1 MDKKLEQYRNLLLEW
16 NEHVNLTAITDPEEI
31 RIKHFEDS
39 LTCLKTDLFAS
50 GVKVIDVGTGAGF
63 PGLPL
68 AMARPDISV
77 TLLDSLKKR
86 LLFLDEVIR
95 QTDTK
100 NAVTVHARAEDGGR
114 DKKLREQ
121 FDIVVSRAVS
131 RLSVLCEYTLPY
143 LKVGGTLI
151 AMKGPSAE
159 EELAEAKNAISVLGG
174 GEVTLQKTALEDES
188 LSHCLV
194 LIKKVRP
201 TPTTYPRKAGT
212 PTKNPL

>member
-1 MDKKLEQYRNLLLEW
+1 MDKKLERYRDLLLEW
-16 NEHVNLTAITDPEEI
+16 NENVNLTAITDPEEV

-39 LTCLKTDLFAS
+39 LTCLESGLFFPGA
-50 GVKVIDVGTGAGF
+50 KVIDVGTGAGF

-86 LLFLDEVIR
+86 LLFLDEVIA
-95 QTDTK
+95 QTDIQ
-100 NAVTVHARAEDGGR
+100 NAKTVHARAEDGGR
-114 DKKLREQ
+114 DKNLRER

-159 EELAEAKNAISVLGG
+159 EELQEAQNAIKVLGG
-174 GEVTLQKTALEDES
+174 GEVTVQKTALEDES

-194 LIKKVRP
+194 MIKKVRP
-201 TPTTYPRKAGT
+201 TPTTYPRKAGM

>member
-1 MDKKLEQYRNLLLEW
+1 MDKKLEQYRDLLLEW

-39 LTCLKTDLFAS
+39 LTCLKTDLFTS

-174 GEVTLQKTALEDES
+174 GEATLQKTALEDES

>member
-1 MDKKLEQYRNLLLEW
+1 MDKKLERYRDLLLEW
-16 NEHVNLTAITDPEEI
+16 NENVNLTAITDPEEV

-39 LTCLKTDLFAS
+39 LTCLESGLFFPGA
-50 GVKVIDVGTGAGF
+50 KVIDVGTGAGF

-86 LLFLDEVIR
+86 LLFLDEVIA
-95 QTDTK
+95 QTDIQ
-100 NAVTVHARAEDGGR
+100 NAKTVHARAEDGGR
-114 DKKLREQ
+114 DKNLRER

-159 EELAEAKNAISVLGG
+159 EELQEAQNAIKVLGG
-174 GEVTLQKTALEDES
+174 GEVTVQKTALEDES

-194 LIKKVRP
+194 MIKKVRP
-201 TPTTYPRKAGT
+201 TPTTDPRKAGM

>member
-1 MDKKLEQYRNLLLEW
+1 MDKKLEQYRDLLLEW

-39 LTCLKTDLFAS
+39 LTCLKTDLFTS

-86 LLFLDEVIR
+86 LSFLDEVIR

-174 GEVTLQKTALEDES
+174 GEATLQKTALEDES

>member
-1 MDKKLEQYRNLLLEW
+1 MEQKLEQYRELLLEW
-16 NEHVNLTAITDPEEI
+16 NEKINLTAITDPEEI
-31 RIKHFEDS
+31 RVKHFEDS
-39 LTCLKTDLFAS
+39 LTCLDTGLFTP
-50 GVKVIDVGTGAGF
+50 GVSVIDVGTGAGF

-77 TLLDSLKKR
+77 TLLDSLQKR
-86 LLFLDEVIR
+86 LLFLEEVIR
-95 QTDTK
+95 QTDTQ

-159 EELAEAKNAISVLGG
+159 EELQEAQNALHVLGG
-174 GEVTLQKTALEDES
+174 GEATIKTTSLEDES

-201 TPTTYPRKAGT
+201 TPTAYPRKAGT

>member
-1 MDKKLEQYRNLLLEW
+1 MDKKLEQYRDLLLEW

-39 LTCLKTDLFAS
+39 LTCLKTDLFTS

-174 GEVTLQKTALEDES
+174 GTVTLQKTALEDES

>member
-39 LTCLKTDLFAS
+39 LTCLETDLFVP

-86 LLFLDEVIR
+86 LLFLDEVIQ
-95 QTDTK
+95 QTDTS

-174 GEVTLQKTALEDES
+174 GEARLQKTTLEDES

>member
-1 MDKKLEQYRNLLLEW
+1 MDKKLERYRDLLLEW
-16 NEHVNLTAITDPEEI
+16 NENVNLTAITDPDEI

-39 LTCLKTDLFAS
+39 LTCLETGLFFPGA
-50 GVKVIDVGTGAGF
+50 KVIDVGTGAGF

-86 LLFLDEVIR
+86 LLFLDEVIT
-95 QTDTK
+95 QTDTT
-100 NAVTVHARAEDGGR
+100 NAKTVHARAEDGGR

-159 EELAEAKNAISVLGG
+159 EELAEAQNAIKVLGG

-194 LIKKVRP
+194 MIKKVRP

>member
-1 MDKKLEQYRNLLLEW
+1 MEQKLERYRGLLLEW
-16 NEHVNLTAITDPEEI
+16 NEKMNLTAITDPEEI
-31 RIKHFEDS
+31 RVKHFEDS
-39 LTCLKTDLFAS
+39 LTCLESGLFTP
-50 GVKVIDVGTGAGF
+50 GVRVIDVGTGAGF

-86 LLFLDEVIR
+86 LLFLEEVIR

-114 DKKLREQ
+114 DKALREG

-131 RLSVLCEYTLPY
+131 RLAVLCEYTLPY

-151 AMKGPSAE
+151 ALKGPSAE
-159 EELAEAKNAISVLGG
+159 EELKEAENAIRVLGG
-174 GEVTLQKTALEDES
+174 GEASLKATALEDES

-194 LIKKVRP
+194 MIKKVRP
-201 TPTTYPRKAGT
+201 TPTIYPRKAGT

>member
-1 MDKKLEQYRNLLLEW
+1 MDKKLERYRDLLLEW
-16 NEHVNLTAITDPEEI
+16 NENVNLTAITDPEEV

-39 LTCLKTDLFAS
+39 LTCLESGLFFPGA
-50 GVKVIDVGTGAGF
+50 KVIDVGTGAGF

-86 LLFLDEVIR
+86 LLFLDEVIA
-95 QTDTK
+95 QTDIQ
-100 NAVTVHARAEDGGR
+100 NAKTVHARAEDGGR
-114 DKKLREQ
+114 DKNLRER

-159 EELAEAKNAISVLGG
+159 EELQEAQNAIKVLGG
-174 GEVTLQKTALEDES
+174 GEVTVQKTALEDES

-194 LIKKVRP
+194 MIKKVRP
-201 TPTTYPRKAGT
+201 TPTTYPRKAGM
-212 PTKNPL
+212 PTKTPL

>member
-1 MDKKLEQYRNLLLEW
+1 MDKKFERYRELLLQW
-16 NEHVNLTAITDPEEI
+16 NENVNLTAITDPEEI

-39 LTCLKTDLFAS
+39 LTCLETDLFVPGA
-50 GVKVIDVGTGAGF
+50 KVIDVGTGAGF

-95 QTDTK
+95 ETETQ

-159 EELAEAKNAISVLGG
+159 EELTEAQNAISVLGG
-174 GEVTLQKTALEDES
+174 GEAMLQKTNLEDES

-201 TPTTYPRKAGT
+201 TPTIYPRKAGT

>member
-1 MDKKLEQYRNLLLEW
+1 MDKKLERYRDLLLEW
-16 NEHVNLTAITDPEEI
+16 NENVNLTAITDPDEI

-39 LTCLKTDLFAS
+39 LTCLETGLFFPGA
-50 GVKVIDVGTGAGF
+50 KVIDVGTGAGF

-86 LLFLDEVIR
+86 LLFLDEVITR
-95 QTDTK
+95 TETT
-100 NAVTVHARAEDGGR
+100 NAKTVHARAEDGGR

-131 RLSVLCEYTLPY
+131 MLSVLCEYTLPY

-159 EELAEAKNAISVLGG
+159 EELAEAQNAIKVLGG
-174 GEVTLQKTALEDES
+174 GDVTLQKTALEDES

-194 LIKKVRP
+194 MIKKVRP

>member
-1 MDKKLEQYRNLLLEW
+1 MDKKLEQYRDLLLEW

-39 LTCLKTDLFAS
+39 LTCLETDLFVP

-68 AMARPDISV
+68 AMARPYISV

-86 LLFLDEVIR
+86 LLFLDEVIQ
-95 QTDTK
+95 QTDTS

-174 GEVTLQKTALEDES
+174 GEVRLQKTTLEDES

-201 TPTTYPRKAGT
+201 TPTIYPRKAGT

>member
-39 LTCLKTDLFAS
+39 LTCLETDLFVPGA
-50 GVKVIDVGTGAGF
+50 KVIDVGTGAGF

-86 LLFLDEVIR
+86 LLFLDEVIQ
-95 QTDTK
+95 QTDTS

-159 EELAEAKNAISVLGG
+159 EELVEAKNAISVLGG
-174 GEVTLQKTALEDES
+174 GKARLQKTTLEDES

-201 TPTTYPRKAGT
+201 TPTVYPRKAGT

>member
-1 MDKKLEQYRNLLLEW
+1 MDKKLERYRDLLLEW
-16 NEHVNLTAITDPEEI
+16 NEKVNLTAITDPDEI

-39 LTCLKTDLFAS
+39 LTCLETGLFFPGA
-50 GVKVIDVGTGAGF
+50 KVIDVGTGAGF

-86 LLFLDEVIR
+86 LLFLDEVI
-95 QTDTK
+95 TETETT
-100 NAVTVHARAEDGGR
+100 NAKTVHARAEDGGR

-159 EELAEAKNAISVLGG
+159 EELAEAQNAIKVLGG
-174 GEVTLQKTALEDES
+174 GDVILQKTALEDES

-194 LIKKVRP
+194 MIKKVRP

>member
-39 LTCLKTDLFAS
+39 LTCLETDLFVP

-86 LLFLDEVIR
+86 LLFLDEVIQ
-95 QTDTK
+95 QTDTS

-143 LKVGGTLI
+143 LKVG
-151 AMKGPSAE
+151 
-159 EELAEAKNAISVLGG
+159 
-174 GEVTLQKTALEDES
+174 
-188 LSHCLV
+188 
-194 LIKKVRP
+194 
-201 TPTTYPRKAGT
+201 
-212 PTKNPL
+212 

>member
-1 MDKKLEQYRNLLLEW
+1 MDKKLEQYRDLLLEW
-16 NEHVNLTAITDPEEI
+16 NENINLTAITDPEEI

-39 LTCLKTDLFAS
+39 LTCLETGLFMP
-50 GVKVIDVGTGAGF
+50 GVRVIDVGTGAGF

-95 QTDTK
+95 VTDTQ

-121 FDIVVSRAVS
+121 FDIAVSRAVS

-143 LKVGGTLI
+143 LKVGGSLI

-159 EELAEAKNAISVLGG
+159 EELAEAKKAIAILGG
-174 GEVTLQKTALEDES
+174 GEAILQKTNLEDEN
-188 LSHCLV
+188 LSHCLII
-194 LIKKVRP
+194 IKKVRP

>member
-1 MDKKLEQYRNLLLEW
+1 MDKKLERYRDLLLEW
-16 NEHVNLTAITDPEEI
+16 NKNVNLTAITDPDEI

-39 LTCLKTDLFAS
+39 LTCLETGLFFPDA
-50 GVKVIDVGTGAGF
+50 KVIDVGTGAGF

-86 LLFLDEVIR
+86 LLFLEEVIA

-100 NAVTVHARAEDGGR
+100 NAKTVHARAEDGGR
-114 DKKLREQ
+114 DKQLREQ

-151 AMKGPSAE
+151 AMKGPSAQ
-159 EELAEAKNAISVLGG
+159 EELQEAQNAIKVLGG
-174 GEVTLQKTALEDES
+174 GEASLQKTALEDDS